1 VLWGQ
6 HRLDADRHPDPD
18 QTFHFDVDPDP
29 DIHLLEIRIFLLL
42 FTAELVYI
50 FFVSIIGVII
60 FNILDNMGKFS
71 VKKKYSLSLHLIE
84 INPYPDW
91 QAPDAD
97 KNEAPETSH
106 TLE

>member
-1 VLWGQ
+1 
-6 HRLDADRHPDPD
+6 
-18 QTFHFDVDPDP
+18 
-29 DIHLLEIRIFLLL
+29 
-42 FTAELVYI
+42 
-50 FFVSIIGVII
+50 
-60 FNILDNMGKFS
+60 MGKFS